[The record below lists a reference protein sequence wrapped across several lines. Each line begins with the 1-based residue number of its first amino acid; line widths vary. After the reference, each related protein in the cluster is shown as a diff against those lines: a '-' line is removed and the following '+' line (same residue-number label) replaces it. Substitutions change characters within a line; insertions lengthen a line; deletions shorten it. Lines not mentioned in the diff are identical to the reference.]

1 MCGLLGCFIEKKFL
15 DGKNMHYLIRNADIS
30 DITAIMHIEQASF
43 ADSIMESEAV
53 FTERVCSAAPYTFVL
68 CVPEHGNDAQQTA
81 YTAAACTPEIT
92 AFKPEAMKEIQK
104 EYSTADRVYTACGY
118 FCAERW
124 EERHFSPEYFALG
137 HSAAECHCPAG
148 SVLYISSFALVPAL
162 RGKKIT
168 AADRYTVDRCTAG
181 RYTGL
186 NTAQTGAVLLRS
198 VSAVE
203 SVARFFFRTVLDT
216 ISAAYADIERI
227 VLIVHEEWT
236 AAIRIYESQ
245 GFCRTGVIHHFAGFD
260 GKCAFVYEKSL
271 K

>member
-1 MCGLLGCFIEKKFL
+1 
-15 DGKNMHYLIRNADIS
+15 MHYLIRNADIS

-68 CVPEHGNDAQQTA
+68 CVPEHGNDAQQTV

-168 AADRYTVDRCTAG
+168 AADRYTVLYAPYR
-181 RYTGL
+181 
-186 NTAQTGAVLLRS
+186 GAASLQAVPS
-198 VSAVE
+198 VE

>member
-1 MCGLLGCFIEKKFL
+1 
-15 DGKNMHYLIRNADIS
+15 MHYLIRNADIS

-68 CVPEHGNDAQQTA
+68 CVPEHGNDAQQTV

-92 AFKPEAMKEIQK
+92 AFKPEAMKEIPK

-168 AADRYTVDRCTAG
+168 AADRYTVLYAPYR
-181 RYTGL
+181 
-186 NTAQTGAVLLRS
+186 GAASLQAVPS
-198 VSAVE
+198 VE